1 VAAKRK
7 RSQKIDPDKNLKA
20 RLIGL
25 FLFSYHEKYNC
36 VRPDDYLFD
45 CVL

>member
-1 VAAKRK
+1 MAAKRK

-25 FLFSYHEKYNC
+25 FL
-36 VRPDDYLFD
+36 
-45 CVL
+45 